1 MVPLAPLPEFA
12 AHKEKLFPR
21 MPEHPR
27 IKHPQIG
34 EFLPDIPRHFGKQ
47 RTFSMDNF
55 IVTQHQNE
63 MLLKSVEK
71 REGNISLMEPPE
83 NRIELHIGEEVMHPA
98 HVPFKAEPKSAEISR
113 ARNTGPG
120 GRFLGDGHDP

>member
-1 MVPLAPLPEFA
+1 MVPFAPLPEFA

-34 EFLPDIPRHFGKQ
+34 ELLPEIPRHPGKQ
-47 RTFSMDNF
+47 RALPMDNF
-55 IVTQHQNE
+55 IVAQHQNE
-63 MLLKSVEK
+63 MLLKSVEE
-71 REGNISLMEPPE
+71 RERNISLMEPPE
-83 NRIELHIGEEVMHPA
+83 NRIELHIAEEVMHPA
-98 HVPFKAEPKSAEISR
+98 HVPFKTEPKAAEIRR

-120 GRFLGDGHDP
+120 GGFLGAPHDP

>member
-1 MVPLAPLPEFA
+1 MVPFAPLPEFA
-12 AHKEKLFPR
+12 THKEKLFPR
-21 MPEHPR
+21 MSEHPR

-34 EFLPDIPRHFGKQ
+34 ELLPDIPRHFGKQ
-47 RTFSMDNF
+47 GAFPMDNF

-63 MLLKSVEK
+63 MFLKSVEQ

-83 NRIELHIGEEVMHPA
+83 NRIELHISEKVMHPA
-98 HVPFKAEPKSAEISR
+98 HVPFKTEPKTAEISR

-120 GRFLGDGHDP
+120 G

>member
-1 MVPLAPLPEFA
+1 MIPFAPLAKFA
-12 AHKEKLFPR
+12 AHKEKFLAR
-21 MPEHPR
+21 VPEHPR
-27 IKHPQIG
+27 IKHPHIG
-34 EFLPDIPRHFGKQ
+34 ELLPDIPRHFGKQ
-47 RTFSMDNF
+47 RPFPMDNF

-63 MLLKSVEK
+63 MLLKSVEE

-113 ARNTGPG
+113 ARNARPG
-120 GRFLGDGHDP
+120 G